1 MRRPAAWAILGA
13 AIVTIVAVAAVSS
26 ARAQTEYPIFTHD
39 HFEGMMKTLG
49 PNLAGV
55 NASLADDD
63 LDTAKARLVL
73 VRQQLATTITF
84 WRDRERD
91 DAIGFLRAAI
101 GRVDA
106 LDDAL
111 SQESIDP
118 AAVTAT
124 AAEIGAACQTCHDV
138 YREQDTA
145 TGRISPE
152 AGLGRLGGAVCC
164 PAAEGRADDEG
175 RGARCPK
182 NPGLPSS
189 HPNRDSEYPS
199 RESKL
204 WPASGSERPLP

>member
-1 MRRPAAWAILGA
+1 MRRPAFVLLSAA
-13 AIVTIVAVAAVSS
+13 AIATTVAVAAVSS

-91 DAIGFLRAAI
+91 DAIAFLRATI
-101 GRVDA
+101 GKVDA

-111 SQESIDP
+111 SEETVDP
-118 AAVTAT
+118 AAVSAT
-124 AAEIGAACQTCHDV
+124 SAEIGAACETCHAV
-138 YREQDTA
+138 YREQDPTS
-145 TGRISPE
+145 GE
-152 AGLGRLGGAVCC
+152 YRL
-164 PAAEGRADDEG
+164 
-175 RGARCPK
+175 K
-182 NPGLPSS
+182 PGSV
-189 HPNRDSEYPS
+189 D
-199 RESKL
+199 
-204 WPASGSERPLP
+204 

>member
-26 ARAQTEYPIFTHD
+26 VRAQTEYPIFTHD

-55 NASLADDD
+55 SASLADDD

-91 DAIGFLRAAI
+91 DAIAFLRAAI

-111 SQESIDP
+111 SEETVDSP
-118 AAVTAT
+118 VVTAT
-124 AAEIGAACQTCHDV
+124 AAEIGVACDTCHAV
-138 YREQDTA
+138 YREQDPA
-145 TGRISPE
+145 TGE
-152 AGLGRLGGAVCC
+152 YRL
-164 PAAEGRADDEG
+164 
-175 RGARCPK
+175 K
-182 NPGLPSS
+182 PGSI
-189 HPNRDSEYPS
+189 D
-199 RESKL
+199 
-204 WPASGSERPLP
+204 

>member
-1 MRRPAAWAILGA
+1 MRRPALALLSAA
-13 AIVTIVAVAAVSS
+13 AIATTVAVAAVSS

-84 WRDRERD
+84 WRDRDRD

-101 GRVDA
+101 GKVDA

-111 SQESIDP
+111 SEETVDP
-118 AAVTAT
+118 AAVLAV
-124 AAEIGAACQTCHDV
+124 AAEIGAACETCHSV
-138 YREQDTA
+138 YREQDPA
-145 TGRISPE
+145 TGE
-152 AGLGRLGGAVCC
+152 YRL
-164 PAAEGRADDEG
+164 
-175 RGARCPK
+175 K
-182 NPGLPSS
+182 PGSV
-189 HPNRDSEYPS
+189 D
-199 RESKL
+199 
-204 WPASGSERPLP
+204 